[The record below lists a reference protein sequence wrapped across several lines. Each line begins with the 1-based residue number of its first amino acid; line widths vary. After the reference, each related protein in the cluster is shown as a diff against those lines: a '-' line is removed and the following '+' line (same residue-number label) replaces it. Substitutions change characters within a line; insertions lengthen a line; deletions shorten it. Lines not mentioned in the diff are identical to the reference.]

1 MVSRFIHAG
10 NRFEILL
17 PEITNQQP
25 VLPYGNG
32 QRNDT
37 GSDERQAENPG
48 RPRLDGRLDARCLV
62 EPVQELKNR
71 KAKTD

>member
-1 MVSRFIHAG
+1 MVSRFINPG
-10 NRFEILL
+10 NRSETLL
-17 PEITNQQP
+17 PQVANHQP
-25 VLPYGNG
+25 VFPYGNS

-62 EPVQELKNR
+62 EPVQKLKNR
-71 KAKTD
+71 KTKTD